1 MYIVAVNFQIDSHH
15 LPEFIVAMGNQAR
28 QSLANEAECHQF
40 DVCYDPGQPNHCFLY
55 EVYSNESAFKNHLQ
69 STHFLEFDK
78 QVKDGLLAKMV
89 NIFERSYPA

>member
-1 MYIVAVNFQIDSHH
+1 MQF
-15 LPEFIVAMGNQAR
+15 AR
-28 QSLANEAECHQF
+28 GFRVLATEAECHQF

-55 EVYSNESAFKNHLQ
+55 ETYSNESAFKNHLQ

-78 QVKDGLLAKMV
+78 QVKDGLLAKTV